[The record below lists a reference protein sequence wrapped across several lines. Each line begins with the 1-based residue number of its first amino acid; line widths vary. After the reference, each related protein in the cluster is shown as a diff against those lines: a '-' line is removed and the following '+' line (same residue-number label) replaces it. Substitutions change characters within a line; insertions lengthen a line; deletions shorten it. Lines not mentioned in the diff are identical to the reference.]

1 MIRPCFSKLSSAVR
15 TVLDGIAKPT
25 PCDPPVVDAIA
36 VLIPITSPR
45 RLINGPPLLPGFIAA
60 SVCSN
65 SPKKSLRFGRPFELM
80 IPSVTVSSNPNGLPI
95 ARTKSPGCTV
105 SESASLSGLTPG
117 LSILST
123 ARSTCSSAPTTRA
136 FLVCPSLNCTSISST

>member
-45 RLINGPPLLPGFIAA
+45 RLINGPAVARIYCGIGLQQLTKEIAA
-60 SVCSN
+60 IR
-65 SPKKSLRFGRPFELM
+65 PSLRADDSLCHGFLKSKRITDSQDKISRLNSVRVSKFEWLDAG
-80 IPSVTVSSNPNGLPI
+80 IIDFKHG
-95 ARTKSPGCTV
+95 
-105 SESASLSGLTPG
+105 
-117 LSILST
+117 
-123 ARSTCSSAPTTRA
+123 
-136 FLVCPSLNCTSISST
+136 